1 MENAAQL
8 LWLFFIY
15 SFMGWVTEVV
25 LKYFQYKRFINRGFL
40 IGPYCPIYGIGAVIV
55 TLGGRI
61 LAPVE
66 RSLGM
71 SFLIAFVLCGLL
83 EYVTSYI
90 LEKHFHA
97 RWWDYSQ
104 KPMNLHGRVWIGNLI
119 LFGLGGVLIL
129 EVFNPRLLAAAAQM
143 EPLLFSVL
151 LMALSLLFI
160 ADAVMSHFIMSLLKR
175 GIEESRADKSEEIAA
190 EVRYLLENR
199 SVFHKRILDAY
210 PEITF
215 RTEKVKARLE
225 RIRDEGE
232 AMRLLAEEK
241 VEALEERAREAASK
255 NLTTTWSLQREII
268 EKQDALIDSLK
279 SGADQDALKELE
291 AAIQEDKD
299 ILENRER
306 RLHLLHAE

>member
-40 IGPYCPIYGIGAVIV
+40 IGPYCPIYGTGAVIV
-55 TLGGRI
+55 TLGGYL

-83 EYVTSYI
+83 EYVTGYI

-119 LFGLGGVLIL
+119 LFGLGGVFIL
-129 EVFNPRLLAAAAQM
+129 EVFNPRFLALATDM
-143 EPLLFSVL
+143 EPLLFNSL
-151 LMALSLLFI
+151 LMALSLLFV

-225 RIRDEGE
+225 RIRNEGE

-279 SGADQDALKELE
+279 SGTDQDALKELE
-291 AAIQEDKD
+291 AAIKEDKD
-299 ILENRER
+299 ILEARER
-306 RLHLLHAE
+306 RLHLLRAE

>member
-1 MENAAQL
+1 
-8 LWLFFIY
+8 
-15 SFMGWVTEVV
+15 
-25 LKYFQYKRFINRGFL
+25 
-40 IGPYCPIYGIGAVIV
+40 
-55 TLGGRI
+55 
-61 LAPVE
+61 
-66 RSLGM
+66 
-71 SFLIAFVLCGLL
+71 
-83 EYVTSYI
+83 
-90 LEKHFHA
+90 
-97 RWWDYSQ
+97 
-104 KPMNLHGRVWIGNLI
+104 
-119 LFGLGGVLIL
+119 
-129 EVFNPRLLAAAAQM
+129 M
-143 EPLLFSVL
+143 EPLLFNSL
-151 LMALSLLFI
+151 LMALSLLFV

-241 VEALEERAREAASK
+241 VAALEERAREAASK

-268 EKQDALIDSLK
+268 EKQDALIDILK
-279 SGADQDALKELE
+279 NGADQDALKELE
-291 AAIQEDKD
+291 DAIREDKD

-306 RLHLLHAE
+306 RLHLLHAD